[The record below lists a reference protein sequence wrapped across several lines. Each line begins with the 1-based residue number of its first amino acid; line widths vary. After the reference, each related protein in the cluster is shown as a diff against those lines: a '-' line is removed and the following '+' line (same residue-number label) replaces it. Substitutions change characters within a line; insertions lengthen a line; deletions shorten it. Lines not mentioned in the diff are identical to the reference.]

1 MAEQVIY
8 TEEGFMCTSKECVF
22 CCFWMKCSIKF
33 IWSNVSFKPY
43 FPTDIQYLND
53 QFIDVS
59 GALSF
64 PTVTIIFNF
73 SFAFVN
79 FALYI

>member
-8 TEEGFMCTSKECVF
+8 TEECFMCTWKECVF

-33 IWSNVSFKPY
+33 IRSNVSFKLY
-43 FPTDIQYLND
+43 FPTDILYLND

-59 GALSF
+59 GVLIS
-64 PTVTIIFNF
+64 PTVTIIF
-73 SFAFVN
+73 SFF
-79 FALYI
+79 LCIC